1 MVKTLKEKAI
11 LNHKTKISNGIYKI
25 NKSLKKL
32 IKECVISGETSF
44 SIDSFDYILDGYNFG
59 EAFEVF
65 DNFYISH
72 KYCELVSWCVE
83 RHGCRNSYKR
93 LVFKLL

>member
-25 NKSLKKL
+25 NKSLKKM
-32 IKECVISGETSF
+32 IKQCVKSGENSF
-44 SIDSFDYILDGYNFG
+44 SINSLDDTLDGYSFN
-59 EAFEVF
+59 EVYEVF

-83 RHGCRNSYKR
+83 RHGYQNSFKR
-93 LVFKLL
+93 LVFRLL